1 MNETTILLVKP
12 DGVANGYV
20 DVIRSIILAFKLNIE
35 DDFQRQLS
43 SDEVVMMYTGVGNI
57 TGRDYFPELVEYM
70 SGSPSHVFVVSGDQ
84 SISTIREIIGKRNP
98 PSGIRAW
105 WSEDIIRNVAHGP
118 HNVAEAQQHLKL
130 FDRRK
135 PHENCVCYRRHE

>member
-35 DDFQRQLS
+35 DDFRCQLS

-70 SGSPSHVFVVSGDQ
+70 SGAPSHVFVVSGDR

-105 WSEDIIRNVAHGP
+105 WSEIGRAH
-118 HNVAEAQQHLKL
+118 V
-130 FDRRK
+130 
-135 PHENCVCYRRHE
+135 